1 MFQDILLILGLGE
14 KLGGQ
19 SQIFPHPE
27 NDTIHRFRIAFNHI
41 TSPQN
46 IMMSHK
52 QNTWFEPY

>member
-1 MFQDILLILGLGE
+1 MLQDIWLILGLGE

-46 IMMSHK
+46 RENK
-52 QNTWFEPY
+52 KYD